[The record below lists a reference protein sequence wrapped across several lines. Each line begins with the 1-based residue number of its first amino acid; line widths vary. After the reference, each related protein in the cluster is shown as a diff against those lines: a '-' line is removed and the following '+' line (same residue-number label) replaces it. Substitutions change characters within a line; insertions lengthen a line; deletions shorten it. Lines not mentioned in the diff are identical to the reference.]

1 MRVLVMTKGAG
12 ADEDKAAQTAE
23 MFEQMRVYNEQLV
36 NAGILLGGDGLQP
49 SAMGAQVVFSET
61 GTSVVDGPF
70 TESKE
75 VIAGYWI
82 WEVRSLEE
90 AVEWA
95 KRCPYDPRYG
105 ADQVLEIRPYYEM
118 ADFDATLVPAG
129 AGGDSRSA
137 APRDEV

>member
-12 ADEDKAAQTAE
+12 ADEEKGTPTAE
-23 MFEQMRVYNEQLV
+23 MFEQMKVYNEQLV
-36 NAGILLGGDGLQP
+36 NAGIMLGGEGLQP
-49 SAMGAQVVFSET
+49 SAKGAQVVFTET

-70 TESKE
+70 AESKE
-75 VIAGYWI
+75 LIAGYWI

-105 ADQVLEIRPYYEM
+105 ADQVLEIRPFYEM
-118 ADFDATLVPAG
+118 ADFDATLTPAG
-129 AGGDSRSA
+129 TDEESP
-137 APRDEV
+137 APGEEG

>member
-12 ADEDKAAQTAE
+12 ADEEKGTPTAE
-23 MFEQMRVYNEQLV
+23 MFEQMKVYNEQLV
-36 NAGILLGGDGLQP
+36 NAGIMLGGEGLQP
-49 SAMGAQVVFSET
+49 SAKGAQVVFTET

-70 TESKE
+70 AESKE
-75 VIAGYWI
+75 LIAGYWI

-105 ADQVLEIRPYYEM
+105 ADQVLEIRPFYEM
-118 ADFDATLVPAG
+118 ADFDATLA
-129 AGGDSRSA
+129 AASA
-137 APRDEV
+137 DEESPAPREDG

>member
-12 ADEDKAAQTAE
+12 ADEEKGTPTAE

-36 NAGILLGGDGLQP
+36 NAGIMLGGEGLQP
-49 SAMGAQVVFSET
+49 SAKGAQVVFTET

-70 TESKE
+70 AESKE
-75 VIAGYWI
+75 LIAGYWI

-105 ADQVLEIRPYYEM
+105 ADQVLEIRPFYEM
-118 ADFDATLVPAG
+118 ADFDATLA
-129 AGGDSRSA
+129 AASA
-137 APRDEV
+137 DEESPAPREDG

>member
-12 ADEDKAAQTAE
+12 ADEEKGTPTAE
-23 MFEQMRVYNEQLV
+23 MFEQMKAYNEQLV
-36 NAGILLGGDGLQP
+36 NNGIMLGGEGLQP
-49 SAMGAQVVFSET
+49 SAKGAQVVFTET

-70 TESKE
+70 AESKE

-105 ADQVLEIRPYYEM
+105 PDQVLEIRPFYEM
-118 ADFDATLVPAG
+118 ADFDATLAAASTDEESQVPA
-129 AGGDSRSA
+129 
-137 APRDEV
+137 PREEG

>member
-12 ADEDKAAQTAE
+12 ANEEKGTPTAE

-36 NAGILLGGDGLQP
+36 NAGIMLGGEGLQP
-49 SAMGAQVVFSET
+49 SAKGAQVVFTET

-70 TESKE
+70 AESKE
-75 VIAGYWI
+75 LIAGYWI

-105 ADQVLEIRPYYEM
+105 ADQVLEIRPFYEM
-118 ADFDATLVPAG
+118 ADFDATLVAASVDDGSP
-129 AGGDSRSA
+129 
-137 APRDEV
+137 APREDG

>member
-12 ADEDKAAQTAE
+12 ADEEKATPTAE

-36 NAGILLGGDGLQP
+36 NAGIMLGGEGLQP
-49 SAMGAQVVFSET
+49 SAKGAQVVFTET

-70 TESKE
+70 AESKE
-75 VIAGYWI
+75 LIAGYWI

-105 ADQVLEIRPYYEM
+105 ADQVLEIRPFYEM
-118 ADFDATLVPAG
+118 ADFDATLA
-129 AGGDSRSA
+129 AASA
-137 APRDEV
+137 DEEGPAPREEA

>member
-12 ADEDKAAQTAE
+12 ADEEKGTPTAE
-23 MFEQMRVYNEQLV
+23 MFEQMKVYNEQLV
-36 NAGILLGGDGLQP
+36 NAGIVLGGEGLQP
-49 SAMGAQVVFSET
+49 SAKGAQVVFTET

-70 TESKE
+70 AESKE
-75 VIAGYWI
+75 LIAGYWI

-105 ADQVLEIRPYYEM
+105 GDQVLEIRPFYEM
-118 ADFDATLVPAG
+118 ADFDATLA
-129 AGGDSRSA
+129 AASA
-137 APRDEV
+137 DEVSQIPAPREEG

>member
-12 ADEDKAAQTAE
+12 ADEEKGTPTAE
-23 MFEQMRVYNEQLV
+23 MFEQMKVYNEQLV
-36 NAGILLGGDGLQP
+36 NAGIMLGGEGLQP
-49 SAMGAQVVFSET
+49 SAKGAQVVFTET

-70 TESKE
+70 AESKE
-75 VIAGYWI
+75 LIAGYWI

-105 ADQVLEIRPYYEM
+105 ADQVLEIRPFYEM
-118 ADFDATLVPAG
+118 ADFDATLA
-129 AGGDSRSA
+129 AASA
-137 APRDEV
+137 DEESPAPREEG